1 MFQKKSVLVL
11 YHGRFLVIPK
21 GRGGVSKPETV
32 ITVKKKKV
40 NKAPKGPTPYIA
52 FTKNNIRD

>member
-1 MFQKKSVLVL
+1 M
-11 YHGRFLVIPK
+11 YHGRFIVIPK

-40 NKAPKGPTPYIA
+40 NETPKGPMPDIA
-52 FTKNNIRD
+52 FTKNNIID